1 MLSLCKA
8 NVLYHVPKL
17 VGAGIWIVLNIF
29 SLSIFYQVTEF
40 CCLKVSL

>member
-17 VGAGIWIVLNIF
+17 LGAGIWIGLNI
-29 SLSIFYQVTEF
+29 IFYHLLEF